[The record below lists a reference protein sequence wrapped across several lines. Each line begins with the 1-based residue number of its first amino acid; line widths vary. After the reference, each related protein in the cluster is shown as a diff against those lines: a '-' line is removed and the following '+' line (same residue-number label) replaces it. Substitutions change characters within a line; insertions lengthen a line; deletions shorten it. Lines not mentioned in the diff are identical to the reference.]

1 VAELSKIKS
10 LLTKKIVILDG
21 AFGTELQ
28 KKGLPGGVC
37 PEKWCM
43 DNPQIIE
50 DLYASYQKAGAQ
62 IVYTCTFG
70 ANRFKLKQYG
80 VKENSYKINY
90 ELARLA
96 KLAVGKKSLVAG
108 DIGPTGLFIEPFG
121 PLAFEEAVNAFKE
134 QVHGLIDGGCDLIVI
149 ETMIDI
155 QEARAALLAV
165 KEIKNVFT
173 IVSMTYEKDGHTL
186 GGTDPVTALIT
197 LQSLGADAV
206 GCNCSTGP
214 EKMAEFIS
222 AMKPYATVPIVAK
235 PNAGVPRLEG
245 GKTIFEMDAKT
256 FASFGRKLAQA
267 GANMLGGCCGT
278 TPTHIRKLAKSTTRI
293 KPILS
298 VRKSISA
305 LSSARGF
312 LYFAENQ
319 PLFIVGERINPT
331 GKKALQQDL
340 TEGKMSI
347 IRQMA
352 QEQETQGANLLD
364 INVGQPGIDEVKTIK
379 AVIGL
384 LNTVT
389 KLPLV
394 VDSSRIETIEAALRI
409 YPGRMLINSISGEK
423 EKMAKL
429 LPLAAKYGA
438 MFILLPLT
446 EGELPQTAPKRQAIV
461 KNFFQEA
468 KKFGFTK
475 NDFIVDC
482 LVMAVASNPDAAQE
496 TLKTLYWCTH
506 TFDCKTN
513 LGLSNVS
520 FGMPGRPWLNATF
533 LAMAQFCGLTMA
545 IANPASTELMNVKKA
560 GDVLIAKDKDAL
572 RFIEHFSAQTNV
584 NAIPAA
590 TKILTPQE
598 KIASAIMEGDRENII
613 SLIETALS
621 EGLSAPDLVDKV
633 MVPSIVRVGDLY
645 EKKIYFL
652 PQLMAAAET
661 MKKALGYL
669 EPLLKKDAAVNK
681 GKIILATVKGDIHDI
696 GKNIVALLLRNYGYS
711 VIDMGKDVAAE
722 TIIAAAKKEK
732 PDMIALSALMTT
744 TMVNMKDVITLAR
757 AKGIQNPF
765 MVGGAVVTESYAKSI
780 GASFAKDG
788 VEAVR
793 VVEKLIKR

>member
-1 VAELSKIKS
+1 VIAIGKIKN
-10 LLTKKIVILDG
+10 LLKKNIIILDG

-37 PEKWCM
+37 PEKWCL
-43 DNPQIIE
+43 DNPQILQ
-50 DLYASYQKAGAQ
+50 DLYTSYQKAGAQ

-80 VKENSYKINY
+80 VKENSYQINY
-90 ELARLA
+90 DLTRLA
-96 KLAVGKKSLVAG
+96 KLAVGKKTLVAG
-108 DIGPTGLFIEPFG
+108 EIGPTGLFIEPFG
-121 PLAFEEAVNAFKE
+121 PLAFEEAVDAFKD
-134 QVHGLIDGGCDLIVI
+134 QVRGLIDGGCDLMVI

-165 KEIKNVFT
+165 KEIKDIFT

-214 EKMAEFIS
+214 EKMVEFIA
-222 AMKPYATVPIVAK
+222 AMKPYATVSLVAK

-256 FASFGRKLAQA
+256 FASFGRKFAKA

-278 TPTHIRKLAKSTTRI
+278 TPAHIQKLAKSTAGV
-293 KPILS
+293 KPILP

-312 LYFAENQ
+312 LHFAANQ
-319 PLFIVGERINPT
+319 PLFLVGERINPT
-331 GKKALQQDL
+331 GKKALQQEL

-352 QEQETQGANLLD
+352 MEQEKQGANLLD

-384 LNTVT
+384 LTTAT

-423 EKMAKL
+423 EKMARL

-446 EGELPQTAPKRQAIV
+446 EGELPHTAQKRQAIV
-461 KNFFQEA
+461 KNIFQAA
-468 KKFGFTK
+468 KKSGFTK
-475 NDFIVDC
+475 DDFVVDC

-496 TLKTLYWCTH
+496 TLKTLYWCAQ
-506 TFDCKTN
+506 TFKSKTI

-520 FGMPGRPWLNATF
+520 FGMPGRPWLNAAF

-545 IANPASTELMNVKKA
+545 IANPASTEMMNIKKA
-560 GDVLIAKDKDAL
+560 GDVLIAQDKDAL
-572 RFIEHFSAQTNV
+572 RFIEHFSAQAHV
-584 NAIPAA
+584 NSGAD
-590 TKILTPQE
+590 TTRTLTPQE
-598 KIASAIMEGDRENII
+598 KIASAIMEGDRESIL
-613 SLIETALS
+613 SFIETALS
-621 EGLSAPDLVDKV
+621 AGGTAPELVDKI
-633 MVPSIVRVGDLY
+633 MIPSIVRVGDLY

-669 EPLLKKDAAVNK
+669 EPLLKKDAAGNK
-681 GKIILATVKGDIHDI
+681 GTIILATVKGDIHDI
-696 GKNIVALLLRNYGYS
+696 GKNIVALLLRNYGYH
-711 VIDMGKDVAAE
+711 VIDLGKDVPAE
-722 TIIAAAKKEK
+722 TIIATAKKQN
-732 PDMIALSALMTT
+732 PDVIALSALMTT

-757 AKGIQNPF
+757 TNGIQKPF
-765 MVGGAVVTESYAKSI
+765 MIGGAVVTEAYAQSI
-780 GASFAKDG
+780 GVSFAKDG
-788 VEAVR
+788 VEAIR